1 MYKYQYYSNTNT
13 AGGEKIMPFYARF
26 PFLQP
31 QITRFYFLKGFAC
44 KNLKKFPP
52 PVGKTIDQNTLLGP
66 NFNIRI
72 PDLRADERAG
82 GAEHT
87 K

>member
-1 MYKYQYYSNTNT
+1 MYKYQYSNTNT
-13 AGGEKIMPFYARF
+13 AGGEKLCLRAFSVFTTENHA
-26 PFLQP
+26 
-31 QITRFYFLKGFAC
+31 FLKGFAC
-44 KNLKKFPP
+44 NNLKKFPP

-66 NFNIRI
+66 NFHICI

-82 GAEHT
+82 DAEHT

>member
-1 MYKYQYYSNTNT
+1 MYKYQYINTNT
-13 AGGEKIMPFYARF
+13 AGGEKIMSFYARF
-26 PFLQP
+26 PFLQLK
-31 QITRFYFLKGFAC
+31 ITRSKGFAC

-52 PVGKTIDQNTLLGP
+52 PAGKNIDQNTLLGP
-66 NFNIRI
+66 NFHICI

-82 GAEHT
+82 DAEHT